1 MVILP
6 VCGAAAVE
14 ECGSVVVNVMLIL
27 VLVGSRVVSEVVDA
41 VEAIVFVEVI
51 DDVIGEV
58 QVIPVLGVS
67 LGLSLLRVHFIFME
81 LIVFKVIVVG
91 VISVVVAS
99 VEVDIL
105 CVVSV
110 VNRFVDVGS

>member
-1 MVILP
+1 
-6 VCGAAAVE
+6 
-14 ECGSVVVNVMLIL
+14 
-27 VLVGSRVVSEVVDA
+27 
-41 VEAIVFVEVI
+41 
-51 DDVIGEV
+51 
-58 QVIPVLGVS
+58 
-67 LGLSLLRVHFIFME
+67 ME